1 MRLRARARG
10 PNENERRAV
19 KARSRRDCAHPS
31 RPQERRENEREKQ
44 SHADCTTRIY
54 TRSLA
59 GCTPEISPERGVS
72 FFFLFMWILF
82 SCAGIRERFRCGLG
96 LGDRAV
102 WVLINF
108 LVRRSISLKKISY
121 YLERT
126 IAWNKPLSKEYI
138 FRALN
143 YDYPLRHAI

>member
-1 MRLRARARG
+1 MGVENRRARSCTADSLSLSSLALSEMRLRARARG

-72 FFFLFMWILF
+72 FFFSFYVNSFFLRRYKGEVSL
-82 SCAGIRERFRCGLG
+82 RFRAGRSCGVG
-96 LGDRAV
+96 F
-102 WVLINF
+102 N
-108 LVRRSISLKKISY
+108 
-121 YLERT
+121 
-126 IAWNKPLSKEYI
+126 
-138 FRALN
+138 
-143 YDYPLRHAI
+143 